1 MKKLLI
7 VLIGMVFFVLLALGI
22 YVMSTYNTFV
32 KADEDVTNKQAQVEV
47 QLQRRFDLIPN
58 LVESV
63 KGVMTQEQTIFLE
76 IANARTKYG
85 NAAAGSTEKIEA
97 ANELES
103 SLGRLLVIVENYP
116 DLKSNTV
123 VTGLMD
129 ELAGT
134 ENRIAVERQRYND
147 AVTSF
152 NKMIKTFPNNVVA
165 NMFGFEK
172 KVLFESADGA
182 ETVPSVDLSL

>member
-22 YVMSTYNTFV
+22 YLMSTYNTFV
-32 KADEDVTNKQAQVEV
+32 KADEDVANKQAQVEV

-63 KGVMTQEQTIFLE
+63 KGVMKQEQSIFLE

-85 NAAAGSTEKIEA
+85 SAASGSTEKVEA

-103 SLGRLLVIVENYP
+103 TLSRLLVIVENYP
-116 DLKSNTV
+116 ELKSDKV

-152 NKMIKTFPNNVVA
+152 NKMIKTFPNNIVA
-165 NMFGFEK
+165 NMFGFER
-172 KVLFESADGA
+172 KVLFESASGA
-182 ETVPSVDLSL
+182 ETSPSVDLSL